1 MQSSNLARRGWILL
15 FIGIAT
21 FYLFGL
27 GAFPL
32 AGPDEPRYVEVAR
45 EMLSRHDL
53 ITPTLGGLPWF
64 EKPPLLYWLIIASFR
79 VLGVSEYAA
88 RLGPA
93 ACALLCAVGVFWIS
107 NRVADHQARLAGK
120 SEWNDSFPVLS
131 ALVFLS
137 SGGVVVFARGA
148 TFDIVVTMTLTVAL
162 ACFFVSEIASASS
175 SDYTFPFL
183 LGFFFFVGLS
193 LLAKGLVGIVIPFS
207 VIGAYFVMRRTWP
220 GRKLLISLIWGIP
233 LSALVAGLW
242 YGPMISRH
250 GWIFLDQF
258 FIQHHF
264 QRFISQKFHHPQ
276 PFYFYLLILPL
287 LVLPWTVFLVSS
299 LIGTRHW
306 NWRGES
312 ARDRVRVFA
321 LAWIA
326 APLIFFSLS
335 QSKLPAYILPTLPA
349 VALLI
354 GDRLTSSPPS
364 AGDRHAARI
373 TGALAVLVPIGG
385 ALYVTRQMG
394 IAPFVSGICVLPPVL
409 VGLVL
414 LFRPR
419 PRGGSF
425 ALIAGGTLVSCALAI
440 ELAAPAVAN
449 HYTVRNLIEKAN
461 ARGYGS
467 APVVQLHDIERTAE
481 FYAAGRISYDARGEP
496 IKLESVTEV
505 AEAAK
510 RAQSPILVIVP
521 KKYERQLSQSPLLQ
535 SEPIADNGAVILF
548 LVRSSKP

>member
-1 MQSSNLARRGWILL
+1 M
-15 FIGIAT
+15 
-21 FYLFGL
+21 
-27 GAFPL
+27 

-45 EMLSRHDL
+45 EMLARDDF

-64 EKPPLLYWLIIASFR
+64 EKPPLLYWLIITSFR

-93 ACALLCAVGVFWIS
+93 VCALLCAVGVFWIS
-107 NRVADHQARLAGK
+107 KRVANHQARLAGK

-137 SGGVVVFARGA
+137 SGGVIVFARGA
-148 TFDIVVTMTLTVAL
+148 TFDIVVTMTLTLAL

-175 SDYTFPFL
+175 SDYILPFL
-183 LGFFFFVGLS
+183 LGFYFFVGLS

-233 LSALVAGLW
+233 LSVLVAGLW

-250 GWIFLDQF
+250 GWTFLGQF
-258 FIQHHF
+258 FVQHHF

-287 LVLPWTVFLVSS
+287 LALPWTVFLVSS
-299 LIGTRHW
+299 LIGTRRW
-306 NWRGES
+306 NWRGGS
-312 ARDRVRVFA
+312 PGDRVRVFA

-354 GDRLTSSPPS
+354 GDRLTGSPPS
-364 AGDRHAARI
+364 AGDRHTARI

-394 IAPFVSGICVLPPVL
+394 IAPFAAGISVLPVVL

-414 LFRPR
+414 LFRAR
-419 PRGGSF
+419 PRAGSF
-425 ALIAGGTLVSCALAI
+425 ALMAVGTLVSCALAI

-449 HYTVRNLIEKAN
+449 HYTVRDLIEKAT

-481 FYAAGRISYDARGEP
+481 FYAAGRISYNPRGEP
-496 IKLESVTEV
+496 IKLEGVTEV
-505 AEAAK
+505 VEAAR

-521 KKYERQLSQSPLLQ
+521 KKYESQVSQSPLLQ
-535 SEPIADNGAVILF
+535 AEAVADNGAVILF
-548 LVRSSKP
+548 AVRPAQP